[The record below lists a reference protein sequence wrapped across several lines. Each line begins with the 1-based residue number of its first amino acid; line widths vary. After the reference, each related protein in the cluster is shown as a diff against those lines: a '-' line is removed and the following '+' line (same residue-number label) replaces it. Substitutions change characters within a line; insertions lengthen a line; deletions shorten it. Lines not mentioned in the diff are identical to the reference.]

1 MLSQI
6 TDNVKKHVKLQGRNC
21 QLANNNSNTD
31 WISDYFDETKPGE
44 LDTAITQLFNSDT
57 EEEDFEGFIDEQLI
71 KCSACVSFV
80 CLQLTIMIFALE

>member
-1 MLSQI
+1 MKASRQELSTGKQQQQHWL
-6 TDNVKKHVKLQGRNC
+6 DFWLP
-21 QLANNNSNTD
+21 
-31 WISDYFDETKPGE
+31 YFDETKPGE